1 MTFLCVSFFALSL
14 FLSTASQ
21 AELLMNDVDD
31 RVSRSNETLS
41 YTFSNL
47 RDHDSVSLN
56 FDFFMFDSW
65 DLDSANYNDT
75 FAFSVDQHQKIY
87 GPTSAAWGGNPRN
100 NPTLVQGSFN
110 EIETWGP
117 IDVYFEDFMGGFTFA
132 HSADTL
138 TLSFTGSYLQAMHD
152 ESWAV
157 DSINLSTNSST
168 LFSQSSINS
177 VPVPF
182 LLGGLLL
189 SVMLF
194 GRQRT

>member
-1 MTFLCVSFFALSL
+1 MKIFSTSILAVSL
-14 FLSTASQ
+14 FLSAASQ
-21 AELLMNDVDD
+21 AELLMNDVND

-47 RDHDSVSLN
+47 SDHDSVSLN

-65 DLDSANYNDT
+65 DLNNAKYNDT
-75 FAFSVDQHQKIY
+75 FAFSVDQHQKTY

-100 NPTLVQGSFN
+100 NPDLVQGSFN
-110 EIETWGP
+110 DIETWGP
-117 IDVYFEDFMGGFTFA
+117 VDVYFENFMGGFTFA

-157 DSINLSTNSST
+157 DSINLSTNSGT
-168 LFSQSSINS
+168 PFNQSSINS
-177 VPVPF
+177 VPIPF

-189 SVMLF
+189 PVMLF
-194 GRQRT
+194 GRKRT